1 MSDTG
6 SDDEAGGEEAA
17 VAGGDRAAD
26 AREVPDPMGEVYR
39 VLGPDG
45 EVVGEVPDLPEE
57 TLVDIYRDMVTAR
70 RFDERAVSLQ
80 RQGRIG
86 TYAAIEGQE
95 ASSVAATH
103 ALRDDD
109 PVFYQYREHGA
120 VIARGFPAEY
130 LAYWMGHEAG
140 TAGLADIDVFPLNI
154 GIGAHLPHAVGAAMA
169 FDYRG
174 DDRVAC
180 AHFGDGA
187 TSEGDFHEALNFAG
201 VFDAPSVFVCHN
213 NQWAISVPRE
223 EQTAS
228 RTLAQKAEAYGFEG
242 VRVDGMDPL
251 AVYRVVA
258 EAARKARAAGGN
270 GDGDADGGS
279 DGDAGGRGYDH
290 RPTLI
295 ETVEYRFGAHT
306 TADDPSVYR
315 DDGEA
320 EPWRAW
326 DPIPRMEGF
335 LRREGIA
342 DDDLIESVREEAD
355 DRVAEVIDAA
365 ERFEADP
372 ADMFADVYAETTPE
386 LDRQREGLLAA
397 IERHGEDAFLREE

>member
-1 MSDTG
+1 MSDADAG
-6 SDDEAGGEEAA
+6 SGSGGET
-17 VAGGDRAAD
+17 DAD
-26 AREVPDPMGEVYR
+26 APPDPMGDVYR

-45 EVVGEVPDLPEE
+45 EVVGEVPDLPEG

-70 RFDERAVSLQ
+70 RFDERAISLQ

-103 ALRDDD
+103 ALREDD

-130 LAYWMGHEAG
+130 LAYWMGHESG

-213 NQWAISVPRE
+213 NGWAISIPRD

-228 RTLAQKAEAYGFEG
+228 PTLAEKAEAYGFEG

-251 AVYRVVA
+251 AVYAVVA
-258 EAARKARAAGGN
+258 EAARKARAGGDSV
-270 GDGDADGGS
+270 GDTDAD
-279 DGDAGGRGYDH
+279 DAPADPDAGGYGH

-315 DDGEA
+315 DDEES

-342 DDDLIESVREEAD
+342 DDDLIESVREAAD

-365 ERFEADP
+365 EDFEADP

-386 LDRQREGLLAA
+386 LERQREGLLAA

>member
-1 MSDTG
+1 MSD
-6 SDDEAGGEEAA
+6 
-17 VAGGDRAAD
+17 AD
-26 AREVPDPMGEVYR
+26 AGPDAGEATDADAPADPMGDVYR

-45 EVVGEVPDLPEE
+45 EVVGTVPDLPEE
-57 TLVDIYRDMVTAR
+57 TFVDIYRDMVTAR
-70 RFDERAVSLQ
+70 RFDERAISLQ

-103 ALRDDD
+103 ALGDDD
-109 PVFYQYREHGA
+109 PIFYQYREHGA

-130 LAYWMGHEAG
+130 LAYWMGHESG

-187 TSEGDFHEALNFAG
+187 TSEGDFHEAMNFAG
-201 VFDAPSVFVCHN
+201 VFDAPGVFVCHN
-213 NQWAISVPRE
+213 NQWAISIPRE
-223 EQTAS
+223 DQTAS
-228 RTLAQKAEAYGFEG
+228 PTLAEKAEAYGFEG

-251 AVYRVVA
+251 AVYAVVA
-258 EAARKARAAGGN
+258 EAARKARAAGDGV
-270 GDGDADGGS
+270 GDTDAEGADGDP
-279 DGDAGGRGYDH
+279 DAGGYDH

-295 ETVEYRFGAHT
+295 ETLEYRFGAHT

-315 DDGEA
+315 DDDEGDA
-320 EPWRAW
+320 WRAW

-342 DDDLIESVREEAD
+342 DDDLIASVREEAD

-372 ADMFADVYAETTPE
+372 ASMFDDVYAETTPE
-386 LDRQREGLLAA
+386 LERQKEGLLAA
-397 IERHGEDAFLREE
+397 IERHGAEAFLREE

>member
-1 MSDTG
+1 MSD
-6 SDDEAGGEEAA
+6 
-17 VAGGDRAAD
+17 AD
-26 AREVPDPMGEVYR
+26 AGSGAGEATDGDPPADPMGDVYR

-45 EVVGEVPDLPEE
+45 EVVGQVPDLPDE

-70 RFDERAVSLQ
+70 RFDERAISLQ

-103 ALRDDD
+103 ALHDDD
-109 PVFYQYREHGA
+109 PIFYQYREHGA

-130 LAYWMGHEAG
+130 LAYWMGHESG

-169 FDYRG
+169 SDYRG

-187 TSEGDFHEALNFAG
+187 TSEGDFHEAMNFAG
-201 VFDAPSVFVCHN
+201 VFDAPGVFVCHN
-213 NQWAISVPRE
+213 NQWAISIPRE
-223 EQTAS
+223 DQTAS
-228 RTLAQKAEAYGFEG
+228 PTLATKAEAYGFEG

-251 AVYRVVA
+251 AVYAVVA
-258 EAARKARAAGGN
+258 EAARKARTAGDGEDGADEGAA
-270 GDGDADGGS
+270 GDADDGS
-279 DGDAGGRGYDH
+279 GYDH

-315 DDGEA
+315 DDEEA

-372 ADMFADVYAETTPE
+372 ASMFDDVYAETTPE
-386 LDRQREGLLAA
+386 LERQREGLLAA

>member
-1 MSDTG
+1 MSD
-6 SDDEAGGEEAA
+6 
-17 VAGGDRAAD
+17 AD
-26 AREVPDPMGEVYR
+26 AGPGAGEATDDAPADPMGDVYR

-45 EVVGEVPDLPEE
+45 EVVGPVPNLPEE

-70 RFDERAVSLQ
+70 RFDERAISLQ

-103 ALRDDD
+103 ALREDD

-130 LAYWMGHEAG
+130 LAYWMGHESG

-187 TSEGDFHEALNFAG
+187 TSEGDFHEAMNFAG
-201 VFDAPSVFVCHN
+201 VFDAPGVFVCHN
-213 NQWAISVPRE
+213 NQWAISIPRE
-223 EQTAS
+223 DQTAS
-228 RTLAQKAEAYGFEG
+228 PTLATKAEAYGFEG

-251 AVYRVVA
+251 AVYAVVA
-258 EAARKARAAGGN
+258 EATRKARTGGEAGGDGV
-270 GDGDADGGS
+270 GDTNAEDADT
-279 DGDAGGRGYDH
+279 DTGYDH

-306 TADDPSVYR
+306 TADDPSQYR
-315 DDGEA
+315 EETEA

-326 DPIPRMEGF
+326 DPIPRMEAF

-342 DDDLIESVREEAD
+342 DDDLVESVREEAD

-372 ADMFADVYAETTPE
+372 VSMFDDVYAETTPE
-386 LDRQREGLLAA
+386 LERQREGLLAA

>member
-1 MSDTG
+1 MND
-6 SDDEAGGEEAA
+6 
-17 VAGGDRAAD
+17 AD
-26 AREVPDPMGEVYR
+26 AGSESEEPGADVPVDPMDDVYR

-45 EVVGEVPDLPEE
+45 EVVGAVPDLPEE
-57 TLVDIYRDMVTAR
+57 VFLDIYRDMVTAR
-70 RFDERAVSLQ
+70 RFDERAISLQ

-120 VIARGFPAEY
+120 VIARGFPPEY
-130 LAYWMGHEAG
+130 LAYWMGHESG

-187 TSEGDFHEALNFAG
+187 TSEGDFHEAMNFAG

-213 NQWAISVPRE
+213 NQWAISIPRE
-223 EQTAS
+223 DQTAS
-228 RTLAQKAEAYGFEG
+228 PTLAAKAEAYGFEG

-251 AVYRVVA
+251 AVYAAVA
-258 EAARKARAAGGN
+258 EAARKARAAGG
-270 GDGDADGGS
+270 GDTDGNAGPADSADPG
-279 DGDAGGRGYDH
+279 AGGYDH

-315 DDGEA
+315 DDEEGDA
-320 EPWRAW
+320 WRAW

-365 ERFEADP
+365 ERFDADP

-386 LDRQREGLLAA
+386 VERQREGLLAA
-397 IERHGEDAFLREE
+397 IERHGEGAFLREE

>member
-1 MSDTG
+1 MSDTDVG
-6 SDDEAGGEEAA
+6 GDAGGAW
-17 VAGGDRAAD
+17 D
-26 AREVPDPMGEVYR
+26 VPDPMGDVYR
-39 VLGPDG
+39 VLGPGG
-45 EVVGEVPDLPEE
+45 EVVGEVPDVPGE
-57 TLVDIYRDMVTAR
+57 TLVDVYRDMVTAR
-70 RFDERAVSLQ
+70 RFDERAISLQ

-120 VIARGFPAEY
+120 AIARGFPAEY
-130 LAYWMGHEAG
+130 LAYWMGHESG
-140 TAGLADIDVFPLNI
+140 TAGLADVDVFPLNI
-154 GIGAHLPHAVGAAMA
+154 GIGAHLPHAVGAEMA

-174 DDRVAC
+174 GNRIAC

-213 NQWAISVPRE
+213 NGWAISVPRE
-223 EQTAS
+223 AQTATP
-228 RTLAQKAEAYGFEG
+228 TLAQKAEAYGFEG

-251 AVYRVVA
+251 AVYAVVA
-258 EAARKARAAGGN
+258 EAARKARGAGDSDDR
-270 GDGDADGGS
+270 GD
-279 DGDAGGRGYDH
+279 GYDH
-290 RPTLI
+290 RPTMI

-306 TADDPSVYR
+306 TADDPSRYR
-315 DDGEA
+315 DDDDA

-342 DDDLIESVREEAD
+342 DDDLVESVRAEAD
-355 DRVAEVIDAA
+355 DRVAEVVDAA
-365 ERFEADP
+365 ESFEADP
-372 ADMFADVYAETTPE
+372 ASMFGDVYAGTTPE
-386 LDRQREGLLAA
+386 LERQREGLLAA

>member
-1 MSDTG
+1 MSDGDAG
-6 SDDEAGGEEAA
+6 SDAGDGT
-17 VAGGDRAAD
+17 DAD
-26 AREVPDPMGEVYR
+26 APADPMEDVYR

-45 EVVGEVPDLPEE
+45 EVVGEVPDVADEV
-57 TLVDIYRDMVTAR
+57 LVDIYRDMVTAR
-70 RFDERAVSLQ
+70 RFDERAISLQ

-120 VIARGFPAEY
+120 VVVRGFPPEY
-130 LAYWMGHEAG
+130 LAYWMGHESG

-187 TSEGDFHEALNFAG
+187 TSEGDFHEAMNFAG

-213 NQWAISVPRE
+213 NQWAISIPRE
-223 EQTAS
+223 AQTAS
-228 RTLAQKAEAYGFEG
+228 ATLAEKAEAYGFEG

-251 AVYRVVA
+251 AVYAVVA
-258 EAARKARAAGGN
+258 EAARKARAG
-270 GDGDADGGS
+270 GDGVSDTDTEGADGDS
-279 DGDAGGRGYDH
+279 DAGGYDH

-315 DDGEA
+315 EEDEG

-335 LRREGIA
+335 LRRQGIA

-355 DRVAEVIDAA
+355 ARVAEVIDAA

-372 ADMFADVYAETTPE
+372 ASMFDDVYAETTPE
-386 LDRQREGLLAA
+386 LERQREGLLAA
-397 IERHGEDAFLREE
+397 IDRHGEGAFLREE

>member
-1 MSDTG
+1 MSD
-6 SDDEAGGEEAA
+6 
-17 VAGGDRAAD
+17 AD
-26 AREVPDPMGEVYR
+26 AGSESEEPGADVPVDPMDDVYR

-45 EVVGEVPDLPEE
+45 EVVGAVPDLPEE
-57 TLVDIYRDMVTAR
+57 VFLDIYRDMVTAR
-70 RFDERAVSLQ
+70 RFDERAISLQ

-120 VIARGFPAEY
+120 VIARGFPPEY
-130 LAYWMGHEAG
+130 LAYWMGHESG

-187 TSEGDFHEALNFAG
+187 TSEGDFHEAMNFAG

-213 NQWAISVPRE
+213 NQWAISIPRE
-223 EQTAS
+223 DQTAS
-228 RTLAQKAEAYGFEG
+228 PTLAAKAEAYGFEG

-251 AVYRVVA
+251 AVYAAVA
-258 EAARKARAAGGN
+258 EAARKARAAGG
-270 GDGDADGGS
+270 GDTDGNAGPADSADPG
-279 DGDAGGRGYDH
+279 AGGYDH

-315 DDGEA
+315 DDEEGDA
-320 EPWRAW
+320 WRAW

-365 ERFEADP
+365 ERFDADP

-386 LDRQREGLLAA
+386 VERQREGLLAA
-397 IERHGEDAFLREE
+397 IERHGEGAFLREE

>member
-1 MSDTG
+1 MSDTDAEG
-6 SDDEAGGEEAA
+6 DAEAA
-17 VAGGDRAAD
+17 ADDASGGWD
-26 AREVPDPMGEVYR
+26 VPDPMGDVYR
-39 VLGPDG
+39 VLGPNG
-45 EVVGEVPDLPEE
+45 EVVGEVPDLPEG

-70 RFDERAVSLQ
+70 RFDERAISLQ

-95 ASSVAATH
+95 AGSVAATH

-109 PVFYQYREHGA
+109 PIFYQYREHGA

-130 LAYWMGHEAG
+130 LAYWTGHEAG

-154 GIGAHLPHAVGAAMA
+154 GIAAHLPHAVGAAMA
-169 FDYRG
+169 FDYR
-174 DDRVAC
+174 DEDRIAC

-201 VFDAPSVFVCHN
+201 VFDSPGVFVCHN

-223 EQTAS
+223 AQTAS
-228 RTLAQKAEAYGFEG
+228 PTLAAKAEAYGFEG

-251 AVYRVVA
+251 AVHAVVA
-258 EAARKARAAGGN
+258 EAARKARAA
-270 GDGDADGGS
+270 DGD
-279 DGDAGGRGYDH
+279 YDH
-290 RPTLI
+290 RPTMI
-295 ETVEYRFGAHT
+295 ETLEYRFGAHT
-306 TADDPSVYR
+306 TADDPSQYR
-315 DDGEA
+315 DDDEA

-342 DDDLIESVREEAD
+342 DDELVESVRAEAD

-365 ERFEADP
+365 ESFEADP
-372 ADMFADVYAETTPE
+372 ADMFGDVYAGTTPE
-386 LDRQREGLLAA
+386 LERQREGLLAA

>member
-1 MSDTG
+1 MSDADAG
-6 SDDEAGGEEAA
+6 SGSGGET
-17 VAGGDRAAD
+17 DAD
-26 AREVPDPMGEVYR
+26 APPDPMGDVYR

-45 EVVGEVPDLPEE
+45 EVVGEVPDLSEE
-57 TLVDIYRDMVTAR
+57 TFVDIYRDMVTAR
-70 RFDERAVSLQ
+70 RFDERAISLQ

-103 ALRDDD
+103 ALREDD
-109 PVFYQYREHGA
+109 PIFYQYREHGA
-120 VIARGFPAEY
+120 VVARGFPAEY
-130 LAYWMGHEAG
+130 LAYWMGHESG

-154 GIGAHLPHAVGAAMA
+154 GIAAHIPHAVGAAMA

-213 NQWAISVPRE
+213 NQWAISIPRE
-223 EQTAS
+223 DQTAS
-228 RTLAQKAEAYGFEG
+228 PTLAAKAEAYGFEG

-251 AVYRVVA
+251 AVYAIVA
-258 EAARKARAAGGN
+258 EAARKARTAGEAGGDGA
-270 GDGDADGGS
+270 GDTDDEDGP
-279 DGDAGGRGYDH
+279 DAGGYGH

-315 DDGEA
+315 DDEES

-335 LRREGIA
+335 LRREGVA

-355 DRVAEVIDAA
+355 DRVAGVIDAA
-365 ERFEADP
+365 ERFEVDP

-386 LDRQREGLLAA
+386 LERQREGLLAA

>member
-1 MSDTG
+1 MSDADAEPGADGET
-6 SDDEAGGEEAA
+6 DAGGP
-17 VAGGDRAAD
+17 
-26 AREVPDPMGEVYR
+26 PDPMGDVYR

-45 EVVGEVPDLPEE
+45 EVVGRVPDLTDEV
-57 TLVDIYRDMVTAR
+57 LVGIYRDMVTAR
-70 RFDERAVSLQ
+70 RFDERAISLQ

-103 ALRDDD
+103 ALREDD
-109 PVFYQYREHGA
+109 PIFYQYREHGS
-120 VIARGFPAEY
+120 VIARGFPPEY
-130 LAYWMGHEAG
+130 LAYWMGHESG

-169 FDYRG
+169 FDYRD

-187 TSEGDFHEALNFAG
+187 TSEGDFHEAMNVAG
-201 VFDAPSVFVCHN
+201 VFDAPGVFVCHN
-213 NQWAISVPRE
+213 NQWAISIPRA

-228 RTLAQKAEAYGFEG
+228 PTLAQKAEAYGFEG

-251 AVYRVVA
+251 AVYAVVA
-258 EAARKARAAGGN
+258 EAARKARTAGN
-270 GDGDADGGS
+270 GGTPDDGGGGGPADGDD
-279 DGDAGGRGYDH
+279 DTVDRDGYDH

-315 DDGEA
+315 DDDAGDA
-320 EPWRAW
+320 WRAW

-335 LRREGIA
+335 LRREGIG
-342 DDDLIESVREEAD
+342 DDGLIESVYAEAD
-355 DRVAEVIDAA
+355 ERVAEVIDAA
-365 ERFEADP
+365 ERFDADP
-372 ADMFADVYAETTPE
+372 ADMFADVYAETAPE
-386 LDRQREGLLAA
+386 LERQREGVLAA
-397 IERHGEDAFLREE
+397 IDRHGTGAFLREE

>member
-1 MSDTG
+1 MSDADADEEVVPDA
-6 SDDEAGGEEAA
+6 SDDP
-17 VAGGDRAAD
+17 VT
-26 AREVPDPMGEVYR
+26 DPMGDVYR

-45 EVVGEVPDLPEE
+45 EIRGEVPDLSEDA
-57 TLVDIYRDMVTAR
+57 LVDIYRDMVTAR

-130 LAYWMGHEAG
+130 LAYWMGHESG

-154 GIGAHLPHAVGAAMA
+154 GIAAHMPHAVGAAMA
-169 FDYRG
+169 FDYRD

-213 NQWAISVPRE
+213 NGWAISIPRE
-223 EQTAS
+223 DQTAS
-228 RTLAQKAEAYGFEG
+228 PTLAQKADAYGFEG

-251 AVYRVVA
+251 AVYRVVD
-258 EAARKARAAGGN
+258 EAARKARGET
-270 GDGDADGGS
+270 DS
-279 DGDAGGRGYDH
+279 DH

-306 TADDPSVYR
+306 TADDPSQYR
-315 DDGEA
+315 DDDAGDA
-320 EPWRAW
+320 WRAW

-335 LRREGIA
+335 LRNEGIA
-342 DDDLIESVREEAD
+342 DDDLVESVREEAD
-355 DRVAEVIDAA
+355 ERVAAVIDEA

-372 ADMFADVYAETTPE
+372 ADMFADVYAETPAE
-386 LDRQREGLLAA
+386 LQRQKEGLLAA
-397 IERHGEDAFLREE
+397 IERHGRDAFLREE

>member
-1 MSDTG
+1 MSD
-6 SDDEAGGEEAA
+6 
-17 VAGGDRAAD
+17 AD
-26 AREVPDPMGEVYR
+26 AGATPDDDAVPDPMGDVYR

-45 EVVGEVPDLPEE
+45 EVRGEVPDLADDA
-57 TLVDIYRDMVTAR
+57 LLAVYRDMVTAR

-103 ALRDDD
+103 ALRRDD

-120 VIARGFPAEY
+120 VIARGFPADY
-130 LAYWMGHEAG
+130 LAYWMGHESG

-169 FDYRG
+169 FDYR
-174 DDRVAC
+174 DEDRVAC

-213 NQWAISVPRE
+213 NGWAISVPRE

-228 RTLAQKAEAYGFEG
+228 PTLAEKAEAYGFEG

-251 AVYRVVA
+251 AVYRVVN
-258 EAARKARAAGGN
+258 EAARKARGET
-270 GDGDADGGS
+270 DG
-279 DGDAGGRGYDH
+279 DH

-306 TADDPSVYR
+306 TADDPSAYR
-315 DDGEA
+315 DDDAGEA
-320 EPWRAW
+320 WRAW
-326 DPIPRMEGF
+326 DPIPRLEGF
-335 LRREGIA
+335 LRNEGIA
-342 DDDLIESVREEAD
+342 DDDAIEAVREEAD
-355 DRVAEVIDAA
+355 DRVAAVIDEA
-365 ERFEADP
+365 EGVEADP
-372 ADMFADVYAETTPE
+372 ADMFADVYAETPAE
-386 LDRQREGLLAA
+386 LERQKEGLLAA
-397 IERHGEDAFLREE
+397 IERHGRDAFLREE

>member
-1 MSDTG
+1 MSDADAG
-6 SDDEAGGEEAA
+6 SGSGGES
-17 VAGGDRAAD
+17 DTD
-26 AREVPDPMGEVYR
+26 APPDPMGDVYR

-45 EVVGEVPDLPEE
+45 EVVGEVPDLPEG

-70 RFDERAVSLQ
+70 RFDERAISLQ

-103 ALRDDD
+103 ALREDD
-109 PVFYQYREHGA
+109 PIFYQYREHGA
-120 VIARGFPAEY
+120 VIARGFPPEY
-130 LAYWMGHEAG
+130 LAYWMGHESG

-154 GIGAHLPHAVGAAMA
+154 GIGAHIPHAVGAAMA

-201 VFDAPSVFVCHN
+201 VFDPPSVFVCHN
-213 NQWAISVPRE
+213 NGWAISIPRD

-228 RTLAQKAEAYGFEG
+228 PTLAEKAEAYGFEG

-251 AVYRVVA
+251 AVYAVVA
-258 EAARKARAAGGN
+258 EAARKARAG
-270 GDGDADGGS
+270 GDGPGTADAEGAD
-279 DGDAGGRGYDH
+279 DNPDAGGYGH
-290 RPTLI
+290 RPTLV

-306 TADDPSVYR
+306 TADDPSQYR
-315 DDGEA
+315 ENEEA

-342 DDDLIESVREEAD
+342 DDDLIESVREAAD

-365 ERFEADP
+365 EDFEADP

-386 LDRQREGLLAA
+386 LERQREGLLAA

>member
-1 MSDTG
+1 MSD
-6 SDDEAGGEEAA
+6 
-17 VAGGDRAAD
+17 AD
-26 AREVPDPMGEVYR
+26 AGPGPDESAESEPDPMGDVYR

-45 EVVGEVPDLPEE
+45 EVRGELPDLDEE
-57 TLVDIYRDMVTAR
+57 TLLAIYRDMVTAR

-120 VIARGFPAEY
+120 VVARGFPPEY

-154 GIGAHLPHAVGAAMA
+154 GIAAHLPHAVGAAMA

-213 NQWAISVPRE
+213 NGWAISIPRE
-223 EQTAS
+223 DQTAS
-228 RTLAQKAEAYGFEG
+228 PTLAQKADAYGFEG

-251 AVYRVVA
+251 AVYRVVD
-258 EAARKARAAGGN
+258 EAARKARGGT
-270 GDGDADGGS
+270 DG
-279 DGDAGGRGYDH
+279 DH

-306 TADDPSVYR
+306 TADDPSAYR
-315 DDGEA
+315 DDDAGDA
-320 EPWRAW
+320 WRAW
-326 DPIPRMEGF
+326 DPIPRMAGF

-342 DDDLIESVREEAD
+342 DDERLEAIREEAD
-355 DRVAEVIDAA
+355 ERVAAVIDEA

-372 ADMFADVYAETTPE
+372 AAMFDDVYAETPRE
-386 LDRQREGLLAA
+386 LERQKEGLLAA
-397 IERHGEDAFLREE
+397 IERHGRDAFLREE

>member
-1 MSDTG
+1 MSDADAEPGADGET
-6 SDDEAGGEEAA
+6 DAGGP
-17 VAGGDRAAD
+17 
-26 AREVPDPMGEVYR
+26 PDPMGDVYR

-45 EVVGEVPDLPEE
+45 EVVGQVPDLADE

-70 RFDERAVSLQ
+70 RFDERAISLQ

-120 VIARGFPAEY
+120 VIVRGFPAEY
-130 LAYWMGHEAG
+130 LAYWMGHESG

-169 FDYRG
+169 FDYREN
-174 DDRVAC
+174 DRVAC

-187 TSEGDFHEALNFAG
+187 TSEGDFHEAMNFAG
-201 VFDAPSVFVCHN
+201 VFDVPGVFVCHN
-213 NQWAISVPRE
+213 NQWAISIPRE
-223 EQTAS
+223 DQTAS
-228 RTLAQKAEAYGFEG
+228 PTLAAKAEAYGFEG

-251 AVYRVVA
+251 AVYAVVA
-258 EAARKARAAGGN
+258 EAAGKAR
-270 GDGDADGGS
+270 GDDTRDGADGTRAD
-279 DGDAGGRGYDH
+279 DGAGADDASGYDH

-315 DDGEA
+315 DDDEGDA
-320 EPWRAW
+320 WRPW
-326 DPIPRMEGF
+326 DPIPRMEAF

-342 DDDLIESVREEAD
+342 DDDVIESVREEAD
-355 DRVAEVIDAA
+355 ERVAEVIDAA
-365 ERFEADP
+365 ERFDADP

-386 LDRQREGLLAA
+386 LERQREGLLAA
-397 IERHGEDAFLREE
+397 VDRHGAEAFLREE